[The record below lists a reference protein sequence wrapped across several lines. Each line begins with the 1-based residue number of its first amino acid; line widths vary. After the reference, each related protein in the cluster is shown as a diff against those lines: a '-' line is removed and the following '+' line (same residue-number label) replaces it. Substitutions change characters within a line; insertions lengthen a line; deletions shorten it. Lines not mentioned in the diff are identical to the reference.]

1 MDRYFNYASQRLLKT
16 GEKSIGNIIILVY
29 FKKILF
35 ITKKK
40 VIGIKEYNCM
50 YNKIFRKYYFLD
62 EYHVLSGVQR

>member
-16 GEKSIGNIIILVY
+16 GEKSIGNIFILVY

-35 ITKKK
+35 IAQKK
-40 VIGIKEYNCM
+40 VIGIKDYCM

-62 EYHVLSGVQR
+62 EYHVLGGVQR

>member
-40 VIGIKEYNCM
+40 GNWDK
-50 YNKIFRKYYFLD
+50 RL
-62 EYHVLSGVQR
+62 